1 MEIKSTKPSSISN
14 AKEILLKRKDDG
26 ELGYEQSQAL
36 ESTQRFAN
44 LDVDKADG
52 LVQKL
57 VKNYKMN
64 EELAVKIVD
73 IKPTTPATLRAILVR
88 YRMEMSD
95 EDVDRVLKELA

>member
-14 AKEILLKRKDDG
+14 AKEILLKRKEDG

-44 LDVDKADG
+44 LDADKADG

-57 VKNYKMN
+57 VKNYEMN

-88 YRMEMSD
+88 YRIEMPD
-95 EDVDRVLKELA
+95 EDVDKVLKELA